1 MFWVGLIVAMV
12 IISAFLESDVG
23 KLLSV
28 CGVVALGLLILKW
41 ITGWGIFITI
51 AKICAVIIV
60 VAVMVLLVVGIF
72 GI

>member
-41 ITGWGIFITI
+41 ITGWGIFISI

>member
-1 MFWVGLIVAMV
+1 MFWIWLLIAAV
-12 IISAFLESDVG
+12 IISSFLESDVG

-60 VAVMVLLVVGIF
+60 VAVMILLVIGIF
-72 GI
+72 GN